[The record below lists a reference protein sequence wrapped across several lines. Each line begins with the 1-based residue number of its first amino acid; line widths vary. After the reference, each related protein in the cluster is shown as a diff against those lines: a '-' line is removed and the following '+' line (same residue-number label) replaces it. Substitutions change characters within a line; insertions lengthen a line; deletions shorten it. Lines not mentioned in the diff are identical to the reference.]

1 MFRILY
7 SDIRKMLTHKGFRIC
22 LLVNV
27 FYHIFT
33 VITLMLVDHFAIGM
47 GLSADGV
54 AFEYASLAGM
64 LVTAS
69 TLLTTTCEF
78 SDGCMRNKLIS
89 GVRRYEIVLSS
100 VITGML
106 QGIIHSMAACL
117 TSTITNAVF
126 TTGFDAYTV
135 PEVADY
141 WLMITLACMAIG
153 AFSTVLI
160 LILGGGKAAYI
171 VGLAV
176 AVTFKIMSLRI
187 LDKLFPTSGHISI
200 TGNKL
205 AAYRFMD
212 MFVPYVNLSAR
223 PHYEF
228 WCYLVGSFGL
238 IIISTVIG
246 ILVFN
251 KKEIS

>member
-7 SDIRKMLTHKGFRIC
+7 SDVRKVLTHKGFKIC

-33 VITLMLVDHFAIGM
+33 VIVLKLVDFFAFRM

-54 AFEYASLAGM
+54 AFEYASLAGL

-89 GVRRYEIVLSS
+89 GVKRYEIILSS

-106 QGIIHSMAACL
+106 QGLIHSMAACL
-117 TSTITNAVF
+117 TSVISSALL
-126 TTGFDAYTV
+126 TTGYDAYTV
-135 PEVADY
+135 PEIADY
-141 WLMITLACMAIG
+141 WLMITLACMAVG

-160 LILGGGKAAYI
+160 LVLGGGKAAYI

-176 AVTFKIMSLRI
+176 AVTFKIMSMRI
-187 LDKLFPTSGHISI
+187 LDKLYPTSGHISI
-200 TGNKL
+200 TGSKL

-212 MFVPYVNLSAR
+212 MFVPYVNLSSR
-223 PHYEF
+223 PHYDF
-228 WCYLVGSFGL
+228 WVYLAGNFGL
-238 IIISTVIG
+238 IIISTLIG
-246 ILVFN
+246 ILIFN